1 MAKDNIR
8 KIKVLKLLEHLRQNT
23 DENHPLTAGQI
34 AADLA
39 AMGIPFDPRTI
50 SQDIV
55 VLNELG
61 YEIMSTMVGHEKRYY
76 IEDRSFSVP
85 ELKILIDAVHAASFI
100 TDKKSEEL
108 INKIAALAGSHRA
121 EVLKRNMICF
131 NTRKHT
137 NERIYY
143 NVDSLEDAILR
154 HKKVLFRY
162 FDLDENGE
170 RIYRRDGHRY
180 VVEPVALVFNEDNYY
195 LTCYS
200 ARHDNTSSYR
210 IDRMDSVQVLDDPCS
225 EKAVSLRKQV
235 AEYTE
240 QAFKMFGGQVVEI
253 TLEFDRSLIGAVYDR
268 FGEDTNIENMSKE
281 KCVAT
286 VTVQVSPVFWGWVF
300 QFAGQMKILSPESVV
315 KSYHEHAA
323 KLLK

>member
-8 KIKVLKLLEHLRQNT
+8 KIKVLKRLEHLRQNT

-131 NTRKHT
+131 NTRKHS

-315 KSYHEHAA
+315 NSYHEHAA